1 MHSMESLKSLS
12 RREVMFRAPS
22 KSHWQLAE
30 QKLNLRGQDGR
41 QTGDSENSC
50 NPILSTYTRGGEMGT
65 DLKNI

>member
-1 MHSMESLKSLS
+1 
-12 RREVMFRAPS
+12 MFRAPS

-50 NPILSTYTRGGEMGT
+50 NPILSTYSRGGEMGT